1 MAARNAVDAAKARA
15 NEARIND
22 ALAAQGFLPL
32 TYGEQLIPLSA
43 AGKEA
48 E

>member
-1 MAARNAVDAAKARA
+1 MAEHSSAIKS

-43 AGKEA
+43 AEKEA